1 MAKATRSQLLLVMGL
16 LTIALMTPP
25 IVLGMSGQF
34 GLASVFI
41 YGGIIGISAIFYDLR
56 LALILSVVAGV
67 AGTICTL
74 LNPYPLAGAAFF
86 GILTGACALTS
97 RRGIHSPVLMV
108 PIFASFLLVAPPAVP
123 PLSAIPAGFIAG
135 GVLALGGFWGTAITR
150 VLLGHRLPSVDRKK
164 LGPRAATAY
173 GVIMGVI
180 LGVAAW
186 AVLSYAKFHEGAWL
200 LLTLIILLQPSPH
213 DTFAKS
219 LQRMAGTVAGA
230 LIAFILILVNVEETF
245 ALIMGGLLIFGA
257 LALRYVLKRPYWE
270 YVTVLTPAVILLS
283 ATGADRM
290 RVAEDRVAFTLIA
303 TAVALLVALG
313 VKAFL
318 VRRAPTTEST

>member
-1 MAKATRSQLLLVMGL
+1 
-16 LTIALMTPP
+16 
-25 IVLGMSGQF
+25 
-34 GLASVFI
+34 
-41 YGGIIGISAIFYDLR
+41 
-56 LALILSVVAGV
+56 
-67 AGTICTL
+67 
-74 LNPYPLAGAAFF
+74 
-86 GILTGACALTS
+86 
-97 RRGIHSPVLMV
+97 MV